1 MVHCVV
7 VGCSHRSPR
16 DTKKGITFHRFP
28 LKDQRRLS
36 ICVANIKRE
45 NMPPLKNAIICSAH
59 FELSCFEKDF
69 REKLMPGSYGRS
81 RSLRANAIPT
91 IFSHTKSA
99 NERPASERRKRKACH
114 EEVSAA
120 LILIRKNPIL
130 SSAK

>member
-1 MVHCVV
+1 M
-7 VGCSHRSPR
+7 
-16 DTKKGITFHRFP
+16 
-28 LKDQRRLS
+28 
-36 ICVANIKRE
+36 ANIKRE

-59 FELSCFEKDF
+59 FELSCFEEDF

>member
-1 MVHCVV
+1 
-7 VGCSHRSPR
+7 
-16 DTKKGITFHRFP
+16 
-28 LKDQRRLS
+28 
-36 ICVANIKRE
+36 
-45 NMPPLKNAIICSAH
+45 MPPLKNAIICSAH
-59 FELSCFEKDF
+59 FELSCFEEDF

-130 SSAK
+130 SSVK

>member
-1 MVHCVV
+1 M
-7 VGCSHRSPR
+7 GGEY
-16 DTKKGITFHRFP
+16 KKRKYATTEECCY
-28 LKDQRRLS
+28 L
-36 ICVANIKRE
+36 
-45 NMPPLKNAIICSAH
+45 SAH
-59 FELSCFEKDF
+59 FELSCFEEDF

-81 RSLRANAIPT
+81 SSLRANAIPT